1 MAKYGMVIDLGKCV
15 GCDLCT
21 IACND
26 QFIGN
31 AYPGYNAAESETMQF
46 WMDLKTTESGTF
58 PNTKGAYFPLPCMH
72 CENPPCQTA
81 ATGNAV
87 YTRSDGIVL
96 IDPVLAVG
104 QQQLLQSSACPYG
117 KIFWNPT
124 LSLPQKCTFCAHR
137 VDQKIMTPSC
147 ALACQTNAISFGDL
161 DDPSSS
167 VSKSVAAGA
176 KPLHPEYGT
185 KPKVYYLNLPSD
197 TSLLP

>member
-1 MAKYGMVIDLGKCV
+1 MTKYGMVIDLGKCV

-46 WMDLKTTESGTF
+46 WMELKELESGTF

-72 CENPPCQTA
+72 CDNPPCQKA
-81 ATGNAV
+81 ATGNAI
-87 YTRSDGIVL
+87 YTRPDGIVL

-104 QQQLLQSSACPYG
+104 QQQLLTNTACPYG
-117 KIFWNPT
+117 KIFLNPT
-124 LSLPQKCTFCAHR
+124 LNLPQKCTFCAHR

-147 ALACQTNAISFGDL
+147 ALACQTNAILFGDL
-161 DDPSSS
+161 SDSTSA
-167 VSKSVAAGA
+167 VAKAVAAGA

-185 KPKVYYLNLPSD
+185 NPKVYYLNMPSD
-197 TSLLP
+197 STLLP